1 MTTFTRRTVIAG
13 SAASAVMRVGSPAE
27 AATAADDLA
36 TFVDLSAI
44 LTGVDANSLAPGVDP
59 FKVKIEYFDLAKNV
73 QPGFSQLLAFY
84 TQNKSTDPKDTEQKD
99 VAKKILNHNDPAIR
113 ALARSIMLAWLTGSW
128 YDPAALEKGINSSS
142 VVSPKSYTQGWVW
155 RVAQTHPMGYS
166 TLQFGYWQDP
176 PLKPHFD
183 ISQFMIKENA

>member
-13 SAASAVMRVGSPAE
+13 TAASAVMRVGSPAE
-27 AATAADDLA
+27 AATAAADDLA
-36 TFVDLSAI
+36 TFVELSAI
-44 LTGVDANSLAPGVDP
+44 LTGIKASSLAPGVDP
-59 FKVKIEYFDLAKNV
+59 FKVKIEYFDLAKSV
-73 QPGFSQLLAFY
+73 QPAFSQLLAFH
-84 TQNKSTDPKDTEQKD
+84 TQNKSIDPKDTEQKD
-99 VAKKILNHNDPAIR
+99 VAKKILSHKDPAIR

-128 YDPAALEKGINSSS
+128 HDPKNPDKFPK
-142 VVSPKSYTQGWVW
+142 VVSPNAYTQAWVW

-166 TLQFGYWQDP
+166 TLQFGYWQEP

>member
-27 AATAADDLA
+27 AAATPDDLA

-44 LTGVDANSLAPGVDP
+44 LTGIDANSLAPGVDP

-73 QPGFSQLLAFY
+73 QPAFSQLLAFY
-84 TQNKSTDPKDTEQKD
+84 TQNKSADPKDTEQKD

-128 YDPAALEKGINSSS
+128 HNPKNPNEFPR
-142 VVSPKSYTQGWVW
+142 VVSPNAYTQAWIW
-155 RVAQTHPMGYS
+155 RVAQAHPMGYS
-166 TLQFGYWQDP
+166 SLQFGYWQDP
-176 PLKPHFD
+176 PLPNFD
-183 ISQFMIKENA
+183 ISHFMIKGNA

>member
-13 SAASAVMRVGSPAE
+13 TAASAVMRAGSPAE
-27 AATAADDLA
+27 AATTADDLA

-44 LTGVDANSLAPGVDP
+44 LTGIDANSLAPGVDP
-59 FKVKIEYFDLAKNV
+59 FKVKIEYFDLAKKV
-73 QPGFSQLLAFY
+73 QPAFSQLLAFY
-84 TQNKSTDPKDTEQKD
+84 TQNKSADPKDTEQRD
-99 VAKKILNHNDPAIR
+99 VAKKILNRNDPAIR

-128 YDPAALEKGINSSS
+128 YDPVALEKGVNSSS
-142 VVSPKSYTQGWVW
+142 VVSPNAYTQGWVW

-176 PLKPHFD
+176 PLELSA
-183 ISQFMIKENA
+183 IENFMIKGNA